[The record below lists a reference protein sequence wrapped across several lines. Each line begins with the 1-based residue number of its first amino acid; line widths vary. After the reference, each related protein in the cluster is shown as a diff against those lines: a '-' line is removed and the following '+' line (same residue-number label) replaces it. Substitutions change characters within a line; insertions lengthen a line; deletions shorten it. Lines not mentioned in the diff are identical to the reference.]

1 MHPWWTGTLLHNKK
15 RLSINLRTLI
25 YIYIFYGSRVRSNC
39 PRLLINK
46 EKVGTQDRLSRLL
59 GIRQGLMFDTK
70 GSHGGRDVA
79 WLGDCDTGS
88 ELLAEKMGWGVRF
101 CFNITFFI

>member
-1 MHPWWTGTLLHNKK
+1 MTCI
-15 RLSINLRTLI
+15 SIFRH
-25 YIYIFYGSRVRSNC
+25 SRVRPNC

-59 GIRQGLMFDTK
+59 GLRQGLIFDTK

-79 WLGDCDTGS
+79 WLGNCDTGS
-88 ELLAEKMGWGVRF
+88 ELLAEKMGWGV
-101 CFNITFFI
+101 CFPLKLFFHMI